1 MKKTAIVGAG
11 AIAYCHAEA
20 LTKLGVEIRGVV
32 DVNPESARKLADKYG
47 ATPVPDQGA

>member
-20 LTKLGVEIRGVV
+20 LTKLGVKICGVI
-32 DVNPESARKLADKYG
+32 DVNQESARKLADKYG